1 MRTSGFTSTII
12 SMIPQFTRLLA
23 GEARDNRAMPSIGK
37 NFLVVLSYPSFYSA
51 DLHWIENIRRGADP
65 NYSKVQAHFTL
76 VFPTNHLAEPDMVD
90 HVRSRLTE
98 VSQIE
103 VLLGGAAVSD
113 APVEGR
119 TYVFLVPVVGRDEIA
134 DLHDSLYTGVLESEL
149 RTDLPYTPHITVG
162 SFEER
167 DDAERL
173 TDSLN
178 AQRKHIT
185 GLLTEV
191 VVLKGT
197 DDVVE
202 AIKVIPMGQSSD

>member
-1 MRTSGFTSTII
+1 MTN
-12 SMIPQFTRLLA
+12 
-23 GEARDNRAMPSIGK
+23 DNK
-37 NFLVVLSYPSFYSA
+37 FLGVLSHPSFYSG
-51 DLHWIENIRRGADP
+51 DLEWIENTRRDAGP

-76 VFPTNHLAEPDMVD
+76 VFPTKHLAEPDMVG
-90 HVRSRLTE
+90 HVQSRLTR
-98 VSQIE
+98 VPQIE
-103 VLLGGAAVSD
+103 ISLGGATVSD

-119 TYVFLVPVVGRDEIA
+119 TYVFLVPEVGRHEIA

-173 TDSLN
+173 TDGLN
-178 AQRKHIT
+178 AQRKQIT

-197 DDVVE
+197 DDNVE
-202 AIKVIPMGQSSD
+202 AIKVIPLRPPFE